1 MLEKK
6 IVICDID
13 GTIANNDHRQH
24 LLKKFKD
31 WDNFFAQLHLD
42 EPILVV
48 IERIKDLKR
57 DGKEI
62 VFLTGRPERYRSS
75 TKEWLSK
82 YFNFKFKL
90 EMRKDKDFR
99 NKLDSKKDS
108 LLVIGKEN
116 IFKIFENDYQLIQ
129 LWNSMGLD
137 VEDVNYLI
145 D

>member
-42 EPILVV
+42 EPIPVV

-99 NKLDSKKDS
+99 KKIDAKKDS
-108 LLVIGKEN
+108 LLEIGKEN
-116 IFKIFENDYQLIQ
+116 IFKIFENDYQLIE

>member
-42 EPILVV
+42 EPIPVV

-82 YFNFKFKL
+82 YFNFKFQL

-99 NKLDSKKDS
+99 KKIDSKKDS
-108 LLVIGKEN
+108 LLEIGKEN
-116 IFKIFENDYQLIQ
+116 IFKIFENDYQLIE